1 MDLFQA
7 FLNLVVPVVGLC
19 TLLVLWPALTIRSI
33 FLRMF
38 HAVFEENMRGKIVLI
53 TGASS
58 GIGEV
63 CDIEICIKYTH
74 TYLFTHKHTYLC
86 TCMHE
91 CTLHTYM
98 HVFFALL

>member
-7 FLNLVVPVVGLC
+7 FLNLVVPVVGLS
-19 TLLVLWPALTIRSI
+19 TLLVLWPALTLRSI

-38 HAVFEENMRGKIVLI
+38 HAVFEENMRGKIILI

-63 CDIEICIKYTH
+63 CDIKICINYT
-74 TYLFTHKHTYLC
+74 YI
-86 TCMHE
+86 CM
-91 CTLHTYM
+91 YIYI
-98 HVFFALL
+98 